1 MQCYKCGVDLV
12 LGDNF
17 KASELRC
24 KIYRCNSCKDASNS
38 FFSVKHNPRR
48 MYVNGRYI
56 SANHPLHKPGRYKSF
71 DEAAFASLKNYS
83 STKEGYVY
91 VLTNP
96 AWPDWV
102 KIGMAID
109 AEDRCNSYQTSSP
122 FRDYKLHYQAY
133 TEDRRDLEKQAHDL
147 VGEVA
152 ESQYN
157 EWFKIDVPIAVTCI
171 SDLLKQQNSPQ

>member
-1 MQCYKCGVDLV
+1 MDCGTELV
-12 LGDNF
+12 VGDNWPESQRDT
-17 KASELRC
+17 KN
-24 KIYRCNSCKDASNS
+24 YRCIPCKNKLNDL
-38 FFSVKHNPRR
+38 R

-56 SANHPLHKPGRYKSF
+56 PQSHPLYKPGRYKSF
-71 DEAAFASLKNYS
+71 DEAAFASLHNYS
-83 STKEGYVY
+83 RTKEGYVY
-91 VLTNP
+91 VLSNP

-102 KIGMAID
+102 KVGMAID

-122 FRDYKLHYQAY
+122 FRDYQLHYQAY

-157 EWFKIDVPIAVTCI
+157 EWFKVAVPLAVTCI
-171 SDLLKQQNSPQ
+171 ADLLKQQNSPQ

>member
-1 MQCYKCGVDLV
+1 MQCIKCGVDLV
-12 LGDNF
+12 AGDNLPDYCL
-17 KASELRC
+17 KIRYYIC
-24 KIYRCNSCKDASNS
+24 KSCKKSRENELS
-38 FFSVKHNPRR
+38 PTNNPKR

-56 SANHPLHKPGRYKSF
+56 SRKHPLYKPGRYKSF
-71 DEAAFASLKNYS
+71 DEAAFSSLQNYRN
-83 STKEGYVY
+83 TKEGQVY

-109 AEDRCNSYQTSSP
+109 AEDRCSSYQTSSP
-122 FRDYKLHYQAY
+122 FRDYKLHYSVDS
-133 TEDRRDLEKQAHDL
+133 EDRRVLEKQVHIA

-152 ESQYN
+152 ESQSN
-157 EWFKIDVPIAVTCI
+157 EWFKIPVPLAVTCI

>member
-1 MQCYKCGVDLV
+1 MPFTGAK
-12 LGDNF
+12 
-17 KASELRC
+17 
-24 KIYRCNSCKDASNS
+24 KDE
-38 FFSVKHNPRR
+38 HNRQR

-56 SANHPLHKPGRYKSF
+56 SFSHPLHKPGRYKSF

-91 VLTNP
+91 VLSNP

-102 KIGMAID
+102 KVGMAID

-122 FRDYKLHYQAY
+122 FRDYQLHYQAY

-157 EWFKIDVPIAVTCI
+157 EWFKVAVPLAVTCI
-171 SDLLKQQNSPQ
+171 ADLLKQQNSPQ

>member
-1 MQCYKCGVDLV
+1 MQCIKCGVDLIA
-12 LGDNF
+12 GDNIPDYCL
-17 KASELRC
+17 KIRYYIC
-24 KIYRCNSCKDASNS
+24 KSCKKARENQLSPTN
-38 FFSVKHNPRR
+38 NPKR

-56 SANHPLHKPGRYKSF
+56 SRKHPLHKPGSYKSF
-71 DEAAFASLKNYS
+71 DEAAFSSLRNYRD
-83 STKEGYVY
+83 TKEGQVY

-96 AWPDWV
+96 AWPDWI

-122 FRDYKLHYQAY
+122 FRDYKLHYSVDS
-133 TEDRRDLEKQAHDL
+133 EDRRVLEKQVHIA

-152 ESQYN
+152 ESQSN
-157 EWFKIDVPIAVTCI
+157 EWFKIPVPIAVTCI